1 MSAGRDMSGVHWRVA
16 CNYTGLALGEAV
28 AIRLLQEAKTTYPEP
43 NASFT
48 LTKFDGQT
56 ITI

>member
-1 MSAGRDMSGVHWRVA
+1 MSGVHWRVA